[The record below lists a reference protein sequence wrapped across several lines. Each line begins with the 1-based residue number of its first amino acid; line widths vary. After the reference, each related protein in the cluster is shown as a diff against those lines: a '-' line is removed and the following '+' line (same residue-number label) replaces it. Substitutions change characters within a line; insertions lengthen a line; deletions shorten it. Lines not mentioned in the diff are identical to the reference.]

1 MPYGQ
6 VSSIQILVLML
17 RYNATSKGNI
27 IYKETNQTGLHNN
40 FINSA
45 YAMQNLPEPHGQ
57 ISRLHAPKHKC
68 KINHLIETKRSYFS
82 ETLLADVTNLLNC
95 NHMKKNFL
103 RIFFTMYKPDSPP
116 ALSK

>member
-6 VSSIQILVLML
+6 VSSILILVLML

-45 YAMQNLPEPHGQ
+45 YAMRNLPEPHGQ
-57 ISRLHAPKHKC
+57 ISRLHAPKKQNE
-68 KINHLIETKRSYFS
+68 ISHLIK
-82 ETLLADVTNLLNC
+82 TNVHISL
-95 NHMKKNFL
+95 K
-103 RIFFTMYKPDSPP
+103 IF
-116 ALSK
+116 